1 MSGWISTLLASTGFI
16 VTNKRLVQK
25 LGLTEAALIGE
36 LCSEYNY
43 WKSRGEAADG
53 WFFSTVDNIEKE
65 TGIKKVTQ
73 ATLLKRL
80 SEVGVLKYQR
90 RGLPPK
96 RHILLD
102 FDAIARILDDDDSK
116 IEPSSVQETDGNNKN
131 KNKNEVNNITLEFL
145 KGLCVRLDLRG
156 MNDRPE
162 ELAEWFW
169 NVARN
174 EDGSLNYKGK
184 EIESFAGLTS
194 ILRSID
200 LSGRRLAEARKKQR
214 KWNPRPDEAAF

>member
-1 MSGWISTLLASTGFI
+1 MSGWISSLLASTGFI
-16 VTNKRLVQK
+16 VTNKRLVQR
-25 LGLTEAALIGE
+25 LGLSEAVLVGE

-43 WKSRGEAADG
+43 WKSRGEAENG
-53 WFFSTVDNIEKE
+53 WFFSTVDNIERE

-73 ATLLKRL
+73 AALLKRL

-96 RHILLD
+96 RHIFLD
-102 FDAIARILDDDDSK
+102 FDAIARLLDDDGSK
-116 IEPSSVQETDGNNKN
+116 SEPSSVQELDSNKKN
-131 KNKNEVNNITLEFL
+131 KNKNEFNNISLEFV
-145 KGLCVRLDLRG
+145 KGLCVRLGLKG
-156 MNDRPE
+156 MNETPE
-162 ELAEWFW
+162 AMAEWFW
-169 NVARN
+169 KVARN

-200 LSGRRLAEARKKQR
+200 LSGRRLAKARER
-214 KWNPRPDEAAF
+214 PKWNPRPDEGAF

>member
-73 ATLLKRL
+73 ASLLKRL

-102 FDAIARILDDDDSK
+102 FDAIARILDDDCSES
-116 IEPSSVQETDGNNKN
+116 EPSSVQEVDGNNKN

-145 KGLCVRLDLRG
+145 KGLCVRLDLKG
-156 MNDRPE
+156 MNDSPE

-169 NVARN
+169 KVARN

-200 LSGRRLAEARKKQR
+200 LSGRRLAEARKKQL
-214 KWNPRPDEAAF
+214 KWNPRPNEAAF

>member
-43 WKSRGEAADG
+43 WKSRGEASDG

-102 FDAIARILDDDDSK
+102 FDAIARILDDDGSK

-169 NVARN
+169 KVARN

-214 KWNPRPDEAAF
+214 KWNHRPDEAAF